1 MNLRTQCQSRELM
14 EPNWEAK
21 RRELIAANVQ
31 GLLAGGAY
39 KKHTPQAVVGL
50 ALKHADLTIAL
61 LKACYDSGR

>member
-1 MNLRTQCQSRELM
+1 MNLRTQCQSRDLM

-31 GLLAGGAY
+31 GLLAGAAY

-50 ALKHADLTIAL
+50 ALEHADLT
-61 LKACYDSGR
+61 LKLIKAIYDSGR